1 MGSSADFLARE
12 RFGKLR
18 VMRAGDVNQGSFP
31 MTFVNRLS
39 VWTAYLA
46 FAFVGAIVLG
56 VI

>member
-1 MGSSADFLARE
+1 MDSGADFLARE
-12 RFGKLR
+12 RFGKLC
-18 VMRAGDVNQGSFP
+18 VMRAGDVNQGSIP